1 MMIVMIGSDIEQSD
15 DEISAI
21 KPINIRKS
29 EEALT
34 DFVRRMRLSSFQMK
48 NPNKKLFLPVMKKV
62 PTN

>member
-29 EEALT
+29 EEDLT

-48 NPNKKLFLPVMKKV
+48 NPNKKLFLLVMKKV